1 MFRSTRFVWVI
12 CVLGGLLR
20 IYQLGGESLWRDE
33 ISSATVAQLPLAQIV
48 ENRSSDV
55 HPPLYYFLLHYWVAL
70 LGSSEFNLR
79 LLSAIFGNASLWPMY
94 KIGRI
99 LFNQF
104 VGILSALLLAL
115 AEFHIHYSQEAKS
128 YSLLT
133 LLTLLSFLSLIKLL
147 EDRKF
152 FVCGL
157 YVVVNTLLIY
167 THPYGYFIL
176 ISQHF
181 FFLYLFFSGTEKNTF
196 TVKEWLTLQS
206 IPLVLYLPWVQI
218 FLNQIYKQQEGFWL
232 ETPTISSVERTFS
245 DYAGSRASLILLL
258 FIMAFPY
265 IQHAIGKGKNAENE
279 QSRLLEKRGPRSS
292 NSANWSF
299 ALLFSWLLTPVLLPF
314 AISQVA
320 TPVYLTRGAGSASC
334 ALYILVANGVYRIKG
349 DRTLQTLLSSL
360 VFIFFAVNLY
370 EYYTKV
376 EKEQWRELARYVDN
390 QAGPGELVLFSP
402 SFCQHAFDYY
412 STRRDLAKKGP
423 RDNGNEEAK
432 RRQLIMMSTE
442 SDPVWF
448 ILCDDRAKRTAM
460 EQMLREAHPH
470 LSRVHFKELDLLR
483 LEKEE

>member
-20 IYQLGGESLWRDE
+20 IYQLGSESLWRDE

-55 HPPLYYFLLHYWVAL
+55 HPPLYYFLLHYWIAF
-70 LGSSEFNLR
+70 LGSSEFKIR
-79 LLSAIFGNASLWPMY
+79 LLSAIFGSASLWPMY

-104 VGILSALLLAL
+104 VGIFSALLLAF
-115 AEFHIHYSQEAKS
+115 AEFHIQYSQEAKG

-133 LLTLLSFLSLIKLL
+133 FLTLLSFLSLIKLL

-167 THPYGYFIL
+167 THPYGFFIL

-181 FFLYLFFSGTEKNTF
+181 FLLYVFFSGTEKNTF
-196 TVKEWLTLQS
+196 TVKEWVILQS
-206 IPLVLYLPWVQI
+206 IPLMLYLPWVRI
-218 FLNQIYKQQEGFWL
+218 FLNQVRKQQAGFWL

-245 DYAGSRASLILLL
+245 AYAGSRASLLLLL
-258 FIMAFPY
+258 FIVVLPW
-265 IQHAIGKGKNAENE
+265 IQHALWKGKDVGNE
-279 QSRLLEKRGPRSS
+279 GARSLEKRGLRSS
-292 NSANWSF
+292 NSASWSF
-299 ALLFSWLLTPVLLPF
+299 ALLLTWLLTPILLPF

-320 TPVYLTRGAGSASC
+320 TPMYLTRGAGSASC

-349 DRTLQTLLSSL
+349 ARILQPLMGSL
-360 VFIFFAVNLY
+360 IFIFFAVNLY
-370 EYYTKV
+370 GYYTKV
-376 EKEQWRELARYVDN
+376 KKEQWRELARYVDN
-390 QAGPGELVLFSP
+390 QAGPGDLVLFYP

-412 STRRDLAKKGP
+412 STRRDLAKKGSW
-423 RDNGNEEAK
+423 DNGDDEAK

-448 ILCDDRAKRTAM
+448 ILCDARAKRTSM
-460 EQMLREAHPH
+460 EQMLGEAYSH
-470 LSRVHFKELDLLR
+470 LSLVHFKELDLVR

>member
-1 MFRSTRFVWVI
+1 M
-12 CVLGGLLR
+12 L
-20 IYQLGGESLWRDE
+20 
-33 ISSATVAQLPLAQIV
+33 SS
-48 ENRSSDV
+48 
-55 HPPLYYFLLHYWVAL
+55 W
-70 LGSSEFNLR
+70 R
-79 LLSAIFGNASLWPMY
+79 LLNSIFT
-94 KIGRI
+94 
-99 LFNQF
+99 
-104 VGILSALLLAL
+104 
-115 AEFHIHYSQEAKS
+115 YSQEAKG

-133 LLTLLSFLSLIKLL
+133 FLTLLSFLSLIKLL

-181 FFLYLFFSGTEKNTF
+181 FFLYVFFSVPEKNTF
-196 TVKEWLTLQS
+196 TVKEWLILQS
-206 IPLVLYLPWVQI
+206 IPLMLYLPWVQI
-218 FLNQIYKQQEGFWL
+218 FLNQIYKQQGRFWL

-258 FIMAFPY
+258 FIMVFPY

-279 QSRLLEKRGPRSS
+279 QSRSLEKRGPRSS
-292 NSANWSF
+292 NSASWSF
-299 ALLFSWLLTPVLLPF
+299 ALLLSWLLTPILLPF

-334 ALYILVANGVYRIKG
+334 ALYILVAYGVYRIKG

-376 EKEQWRELARYVDN
+376 KKEQWRELARYVDN
-390 QAGPGELVLFSP
+390 QAGPGDLVPFYP
-402 SFCQHAFDYY
+402 SFCQQAFDYY

-423 RDNGNEEAK
+423 RDNAETMK
-432 RRQLIMMSTE
+432 RSGG
-442 SDPVWF
+442 S
-448 ILCDDRAKRTAM
+448 
-460 EQMLREAHPH
+460 
-470 LSRVHFKELDLLR
+470 
-483 LEKEE
+483 